1 MQGVQL
7 AARFS
12 IATNRL
18 KYCGPADAEPALFR
32 TIVEGKDLEASRK
45 SLLRFEALEP
55 YLSAIAAK
63 HGRDPLD
70 HDVVEAY
77 WIGNELLDDFTRDDF
92 RRILDTLSRRGLPRT
107 MADALATRLPE
118 HPLPHHVFHVTFVGV
133 GNVTGHVETTLPNME
148 ACRPAW
154 ARVQRKSRAG
164 LEVEKP
170 TLRYARGR
178 LGIGKSV
185 KETLAYDPRFLPGI
199 RKGGHVALHWNW
211 PAVGLDARQLAN
223 LKEYTQRSLDATNEA
238 LAAGRKL

>member
-18 KYCGPADAEPALFR
+18 KYCGPAEAEPVLFR
-32 TIVEGKDLEASRK
+32 TIAEGKDLEASRT

-55 YLSAIAAK
+55 YLRAIAAK

-77 WIGNELLDDFTRDDF
+77 WIGNALLDGFTREDF
-92 RRILDTLSRRGLPRT
+92 RRILEALTRRGLPRT
-107 MADALATRLPE
+107 MAEALAAHLPDR
-118 HPLPHHVFHVTFVGV
+118 PLPHHAFHVTYVGV
-133 GNVTGHVETTLPNME
+133 GNVTGHVKTTLPNME

-154 ARVQRKSRAG
+154 ARVVRVSKDK

-170 TLRYARGR
+170 PLEYAEGR
-178 LGIGKSV
+178 LRLGTPV
-185 KETLAYDPRFLPGI
+185 QETVAYDPAVLPRV
-199 RKGGHVALHWNW
+199 RKGDHVALHWSW
-211 PAVGLDARQLAN
+211 PALVLTDGELAN
-223 LKEYTQRSLDATNEA
+223 LREYTERSLSAASDA
-238 LAAGRKL
+238 LAELRST